1 MTNTTTAPTR
11 VGAFPGILLLLGSC
25 MSVLAAVLL
34 TPVLPIMQEV
44 YKASPVP
51 AALIL
56 SAPALFVAIFSPF
69 AGQIVDRLG
78 RRKLLIVAMFAYAV
92 IGTAPAWLPQHF
104 IESAIFPLLL
114 LRLLVG
120 LCEAAIMTCCT
131 TLIGDYY
138 DGDRRNRYLGL
149 QTVFTTIS
157 AIVFI
162 AAGGGIVGT
171 DASRWRLPFWVYA
184 LALLIVIP
192 MIFVVKEPAR
202 APRPAN
208 AEKVR
213 IPWNRLWLPIIVTI
227 FGGLAFFVIL
237 AESSLVYSG
246 IGIKNTQTIGLIS
259 AGTGIAT
266 AIGSLLFARI
276 AHLTA
281 KVLLP
286 IAFGALGV
294 GLIVVWISAPHQ
306 ATAAVIAGA
315 AIASF
320 GSGLLLPTLLVWAV
334 GRLGYAERGRSTGLW
349 QSAFFLGQFIS
360 PIVVQATQGGIGGT
374 AVASLPIAMG
384 IVGVVSIVLAALLGL
399 FVRRT
404 PMTIST
410 AEAET
415 AVSGEVP
422 ALQS

>member
-1 MTNTTTAPTR
+1 MTNAHTTSTR

-34 TPVLPIMQEV
+34 TPVLPIMQDV
-44 YKASPVP
+44 YKTSPVP
-51 AALIL
+51 PALIL

-78 RRKLLIVAMFAYAV
+78 RRTLLIIAMFAYAI
-92 IGTAPAWLPQHF
+92 IGTAPAWLPQGF
-104 IESAIFPLLL
+104 IESAIFPLLA

-131 TLIGDYY
+131 TLLGDFY

-157 AIVFI
+157 ATIFIVV
-162 AAGGGIVGT
+162 GGGLVGA
-171 DASRWRLPFWVYA
+171 DASRWRMPFWVYA
-184 LALLIVIP
+184 LALLIAIP
-192 MIFVVKEPAR
+192 MIFVIKEPVRRAR
-202 APRPAN
+202 PTS

-213 IPWNRLWLPIIVTI
+213 IPWRQLRLPVIVTI
-227 FGGLAFFVIL
+227 FGGLAFFVLL
-237 AESSLVYSG
+237 AESSLVYNG
-246 IGIKNTQTIGLIS
+246 VGVTNTQTIGLIS
-259 AGTGIAT
+259 AGASIAT
-266 AIGSLLFARI
+266 AIGSLLFARM
-276 AHLTA
+276 ARLTA

-294 GLIVVWISAPHQ
+294 GLIIIRVGAPAH
-306 ATAAVIAGA
+306 TIGVVIAGA
-315 AIASF
+315 VIGSF

-334 GRLGYAERGRSTGLW
+334 GRLGFEERGRSTGLW
-349 QSAFFLGQFIS
+349 QSAFFFGQFIS
-360 PIVVQATQGGIGGT
+360 PIIIQIVQGGIGGT

-384 IVGVVSIVLAALLGL
+384 SIGIISLVLGVVLGII
-399 FVRRT
+399 VRRA
-404 PMTIST
+404 PMTLSI

-415 AVSGEVP
+415 AESGAVP
-422 ALQS
+422 AF